1 MQKNKYLI
9 FITVLILLGLV
20 LIFSQESLAA
30 LNFGDATSLTE
41 TGATAAGVSKA
52 SDPAALAASVISAL
66 LSLVGV
72 IFFILF
78 IYGGFIWMT
87 AAGNDESVGKAKKI
101 ITSAIIGL
109 AIVSLAYVIS
119 FFIIQALER
128 PPV

>member
-1 MQKNKYLI
+1 MNKKYYLI
-9 FITVLILLGLV
+9 VFSLIITLSLVLIL
-20 LIFSQESLAA
+20 SQECLAA
-30 LNFGDATSLTE
+30 LNFSNAVPLTE
-41 TGATAAGVSKA
+41 QGATAAGVSKA
-52 SDPAALAASVISAL
+52 SDPSALAASVVSAL

-87 AAGNDESVGKAKKI
+87 AGGNDERVGKAKKI
-101 ITSAIIGL
+101 IASAVIGL

-119 FFIIQALER
+119 FFIIQALET